1 MRIEIPYRRHRCW
14 RIGRLLHHLFFQYTQ
29 RGVCLLVA
37 GFQIFET
44 LKSFLSKRE
53 MIGTIFWRRAVSLLP
68 AFFFLLR
75 ALSLSHAAAITRMNP
90 TFQNTN
96 VGGRKPK
103 FDSEK
108 PIKNAEEITQNH
120 SFVIHLFREFFC
132 GSRWLVVSSVF
143 LKRTFAV
150 GNLRRNDGG
159 SLLLL
164 GDNFGDDL
172 GAGDLGL

>member
-44 LKSFLSKRE
+44 LKHFYLKERWLERSLKKSRLSPPC
-53 MIGTIFWRRAVSLLP
+53 VLLP
-68 AFFFLLR
+68 SAR

-120 SFVIHLFREFFC
+120 SFVIHLFRECFC